1 MNTHLLLSVLCS
13 ILLTTTSGMCQAATS
28 PKASPRQPN
37 NSRTETRLL
46 QQLLKMED
54 QQLVNL
60 RQTIEHIEQMTPEE
74 KVEMRGRIG
83 TIRKMPPEKVA
94 AMRKQYKDIPKEQ
107 REAMRDRWLQMSPEA
122 RAEWRD
128 KLRSMSREARQAAFR
143 EQGFLP
149 PPPNRDKKS
158 LHPTHQPDD
167 LKSHPQ
173 RPQKREPIAESE
185 IF

>member
-13 ILLTTTSGMCQAATS
+13 ILLTTTSGVCQAARS
-28 PKASPRQPN
+28 PQASQKQPD
-37 NSRTETRLL
+37 NSHTETRLL

-54 QQLVNL
+54 QQLANL

-74 KVEMRGRIG
+74 KAQMRGRIG

-94 AMRKQYKDIPKEQ
+94 AMRKQYKDIPKEE

-122 RAEWRD
+122 RAEWRE
-128 KLRSMSREARQAAFR
+128 KLRSMSREERQAAFK

-149 PPPNRDKKS
+149 PPPHRDRKKATPDA
-158 LHPTHQPDD
+158 PTRRSNITPET
-167 LKSHPQ
+167 P
-173 RPQKREPIAESE
+173 SE
-185 IF
+185 R